1 MGGQCTLIRIGVIV
15 AHNSLQDVLFLK
27 EKFQGQSEITIF
39 TYKKISE
46 IKPLYQAN
54 HLLFDAIVL
63 NWLANMVLKNSE
75 VSYQVP
81 TYYYVANERDFYK
94 KLFYISRKY
103 PQLNFSKVTFDFE
116 KLKELIDFED
126 LEEVES
132 IYRKNFET
140 HVTNLENFYED
151 ILQRHLSLF
160 KSSEAELSIT
170 AFSNILDPLSERG
183 VKVELITA
191 SQKTIQELFE
201 RVILEVQNKQLQD
214 SNVVVGKITSEA
226 LVPSKIE
233 HTNVQ
238 FNQSLLHTLLLEYSK
253 KNYVTMIIQNH
264 SLYFEVF
271 TSQKEL
277 QMITTNFEHDDLVE
291 TLTENL
297 GFDMHIGWGIDQT
310 IDEARKKAYLAN
322 HEAQQQAKPSVII
335 TENNQL
341 IQLNT
346 EEATIQ
352 MVEESPELHSLSEK
366 LDVSVLLIQKI
377 LSVMNS
383 MNTNVLSSADI
394 ASHLGITT
402 RSSNRILNELESKG
416 IAEVTFKKHEKL
428 RGRPKKF
435 YKIHLHQHEL

>member
-1 MGGQCTLIRIGVIV
+1 MIRIGVIV

-27 EKFQGQSEITIF
+27 EKFQGRCEITVF
-39 TYKKISE
+39 TYKKVAE

-63 NWLANMVLKNSE
+63 NWLANMVLRNSN
-75 VSYQVP
+75 VPYRVP

-103 PQLNFSKVTFDFE
+103 PTLNFSKVTFDFE
-116 KLKELIDFED
+116 KFIDRIDFED
-126 LEEVES
+126 LEEVEN
-132 IYRKNFET
+132 IYKKNFES

-151 ILQRHLSLF
+151 ILQRHLDLYN
-160 KSSEAELSIT
+160 SSEVELSIT
-170 AFSNILDPLSERG
+170 AFSNLVDTLSRQG

-201 RVILEVQNKQLQD
+201 RVILEVQNKQLLD
-214 SNVVVGKITSEA
+214 SHVVVGKITSEA
-226 LVPSKIE
+226 LVPSKTE
-233 HTNVQ
+233 NDNVE
-238 FNQSLLHTLLLEYSK
+238 FNQSLLHTLLLEYTK
-253 KNYVTMIIQNH
+253 KNYLTMIIQNH
-264 SLYFEVF
+264 SFYFEIF

-277 QMITTNFEHDDLVE
+277 QMITNNFEHDYLGE

-297 GFDMHIGWGIDQT
+297 KFEINIGWGIDQT
-310 IDEARKKAYLAN
+310 IDEARKKAHLAN
-322 HEAQQQAKPSVII
+322 HEAQQQAKPSLII

-341 IQLNT
+341 VPLNAD
-346 EEATIQ
+346 EATVK
-352 MVEESPELHSLSEK
+352 MADESPELHSLSEK
-366 LDVSVLLIQKI
+366 LDVSVLLIQKVMA
-377 LSVMNS
+377 VMNS

-394 ASHLGITT
+394 ASHLGITI

-416 IAEVTFKKHEKL
+416 IAELTYKKHEKL

-435 YKIHLHQHEL
+435 YKIQLYQTEL